1 MNLADDK
8 RAQHDRRD
16 EENAWIAATLDGDV
30 AAFRKLYDRYFDYVA
45 RQVGRMMGLQSER
58 EDVVQDVFVA
68 VYRSLDSYRGD
79 SAFSTWLYRLTYN
92 VTVTHLRKR
101 PRTVELAA
109 WRPLRD
115 SQSAWNQLEAR
126 DMIRVLYAA
135 LDSIPLEQRE
145 AFLLHEVEGMKLRE
159 VAELT
164 GTSINTVAARVRRTR
179 EKMQEVLEQ
188 ASSEETSH
196 D

>member
-8 RAQHDRRD
+8 RADDARHD
-16 EENAWIAATLDGDV
+16 EENAWIAATLEGDV
-30 AAFRKLYDRYFDYVA
+30 AAFRKLYDRYFDYVT

-68 VYRSLDSYRGD
+68 VYRSLGTYRGD

-92 VTVTHLRKR
+92 ITVTHLRRR

-135 LDSIPLEQRE
+135 LDSVPLEQRE

-164 GTSINTVAARVRRTR
+164 GASINTVAARVRRTR